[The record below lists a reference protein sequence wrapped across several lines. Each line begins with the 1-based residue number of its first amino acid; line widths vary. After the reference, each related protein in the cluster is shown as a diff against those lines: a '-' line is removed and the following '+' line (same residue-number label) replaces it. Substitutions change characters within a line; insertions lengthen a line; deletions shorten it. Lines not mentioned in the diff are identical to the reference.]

1 MTEKEFSELFRKLQ
15 INVPKRKQE
24 QMFAYVATH
33 EFGGLARCV
42 TCFLRLH
49 DCSRFCD
56 SDNSGTV
63 SQEEFAESWGWVEE
77 QMILEAAEEA
87 GVDDAAIVVAIVSLL
102 LLLAA
107 VFSFIFVA
115 IRAWNNQGSFDA
127 VVQSFLV
134 VASGKVTT
142 LAQKKPVRPAMRGL

>member
-1 MTEKEFSELFRKLQ
+1 
-15 INVPKRKQE
+15 
-24 QMFAYVATH
+24 
-33 EFGGLARCV
+33 
-42 TCFLRLH
+42 
-49 DCSRFCD
+49 
-56 SDNSGTV
+56 
-63 SQEEFAESWGWVEE
+63 
-77 QMILEAAEEA
+77 MILEAAEEA

>member
-24 QMFAYVATH
+24 QMFA
-33 EFGGLARCV
+33 
-42 TCFLRLH
+42 
-49 DCSRFCD
+49 FCD

-142 LAQKKPVRPAMRGL
+142 LAQKKPKSAEELDDLVDDVVSGAPEAAEPVPSL